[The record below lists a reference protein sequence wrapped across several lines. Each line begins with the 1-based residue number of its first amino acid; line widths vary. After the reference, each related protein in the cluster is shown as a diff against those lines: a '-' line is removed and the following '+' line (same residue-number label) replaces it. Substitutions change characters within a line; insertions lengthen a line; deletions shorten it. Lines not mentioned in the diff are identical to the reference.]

1 VNVGERLV
9 QQSHG
14 RGRRVTKVEQAKR
27 ESMGLP
33 VEEEVRCDVLV
44 IGTEGTGARA
54 SVEAAEQGVDVLAVT
69 KGFLARS
76 GATLTADGEIAVDSR
91 SAREIFG
98 VEGSLDDGPEQFARD
113 MIREGD
119 YLADQ
124 RLVAI
129 HTEEA
134 PARVKELLD
143 WGISPGREPVLDAWG
158 WR

>member
-1 VNVGERLV
+1 MGILV
-9 QQSHG
+9 D
-14 RGRRVTKVEQAKR
+14 
-27 ESMGLP
+27 
-33 VEEEVRCDVLV
+33 EEVRCDVLV
-44 IGTEGTGARA
+44 IGTEATGARA
-54 SVEAAEQGVDVLAVT
+54 SVEAAEQEMDVLAVT

-76 GATLTADGEIAVDSR
+76 GATLTADGEIDVDGR

-98 VEGSLDDGPEQFARD
+98 VEGSPDDSPEQLAHD
-113 MIREGD
+113 MVREGD
-119 YLADQ
+119 YLGDQ

-143 WGISPGREPVLDAWG
+143 WGISPGREPVLNAWG

>member
-1 VNVGERLV
+1 
-9 QQSHG
+9 
-14 RGRRVTKVEQAKR
+14 
-27 ESMGLP
+27 MGLL
-33 VEEEVRCDVLV
+33 VDEEVRCDVLV

-54 SVEAAEQGVDVLAVT
+54 SVEAAEQEVDVLAVT

-76 GATLTADGEIAVDSR
+76 GATLTADGEIDVDSR
-91 SAREIFG
+91 GAREIFG
-98 VEGSLDDGPEQFARD
+98 VEGSPDDRPEQFARD
-113 MIREGD
+113 MIRESD
-119 YLADQ
+119 YLGDQ

-134 PARVKELLD
+134 LARVKELLD